1 MAALL
6 TPKVQDKPKACVI
19 GWPVSHSRSPL
30 IHRYWLDQLQI
41 DGTYERAEV
50 SAADFSRFMDS
61 FARLGY
67 AGGNV
72 TLPHKEAAFKH
83 CSRTT
88 DTAACLKAV
97 NTLWMEAGKLH
108 GDNTDVAGFL
118 RALDQEAPG
127 WDLLSGHAVV
137 VGAGGAARAIVYALK
152 LRGVRCILLVNR
164 TKARAAAIAAM
175 FGPPAE
181 VVDDSGLRQSLAG
194 ASLLVNTTTLG
205 MTGQPPLAID
215 VTALPAGATVSDI
228 VYIPLETALIK
239 AAKMRGLRAVPGISM
254 LLHQA
259 VPGFERWFG
268 ARPTVTTELRSLVEA
283 DISAA
288 L

>member
-1 MAALL
+1 M
-6 TPKVQDKPKACVI
+6 
-19 GWPVSHSRSPL
+19 GN
-30 IHRYWLDQLQI
+30 
-41 DGTYERAEV
+41 
-50 SAADFSRFMDS
+50 

-88 DTAACLKAV
+88 ETAACLKAV

-108 GDNTDVAGFL
+108 GDNTDIAGFL
-118 RALDQEAPG
+118 GALDQEAPG
-127 WDLLSGHAVV
+127 WDLHSGHAVV

-152 LRGVRCILLVNR
+152 LRGVRGILLVNR
-164 TKARAAAIAAM
+164 TKARAAAIAEI
-175 FGPPAE
+175 FGPPVE
-181 VVDDSGLRQSLAG
+181 VVDDSALQQSLA
-194 ASLLVNTTTLG
+194 AATLLVNTTSLG
-205 MTGQPPLAID
+205 MAGQPPLAID
-215 VTALPAGATVSDI
+215 LTPLPSAAVVSDI

-239 AAKMRGLRAVPGISM
+239 AAKMRGLRAVSGISM

-268 ARPTVTTELRSLVEA
+268 VRPTVTTELRSLVEA